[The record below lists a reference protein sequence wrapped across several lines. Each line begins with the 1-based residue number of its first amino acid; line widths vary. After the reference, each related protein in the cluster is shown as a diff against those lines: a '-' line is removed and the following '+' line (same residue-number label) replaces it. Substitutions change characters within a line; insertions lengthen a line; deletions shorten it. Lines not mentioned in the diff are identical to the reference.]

1 MAQIFHYGPYYEIS
15 ADGALG
21 PGEEDYWSFGPWEW
35 WAFAVNI
42 TAHPFETIR
51 LAGQDCTLAVTSISS
66 RVAAPTGPPWRFDR
80 YIYCTVRNVGQ
91 DRANYA
97 VYLGGVRP

>member
-1 MAQIFHYGPYYEIS
+1 MAQIFHYAPYAEIS

-21 PGEEDYWSFGPWEW
+21 PGEEDYWFFGPWDW
-35 WAFAVNI
+35 YAFAVNI

-51 LAGQDCTLAVTSISS
+51 LAGANCTLAVTSISS
-66 RVAAPTGPPWRFDR
+66 RVDTPTGPPWQFDR

-97 VYLGGVRP
+97 VWLGAVRP